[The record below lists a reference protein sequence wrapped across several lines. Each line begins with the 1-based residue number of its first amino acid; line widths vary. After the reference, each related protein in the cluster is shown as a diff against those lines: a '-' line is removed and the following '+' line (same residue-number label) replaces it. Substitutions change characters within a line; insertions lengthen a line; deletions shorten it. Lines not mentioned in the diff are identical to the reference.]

1 VTGDDQLAVSITK
14 AAKMLDCSP
23 ATVRRAVERGDLR
36 GVRLMGKLIIPIAE
50 LERHLGIERQ
60 PPSPE
65 ALVDAFAKLV
75 GVSDQEPPTRR
86 AVQP

>member
-1 VTGDDQLAVSITK
+1 MTGDDQLAVSITK

-23 ATVRRAVERGDLR
+23 ATVRRAIERGDLR

-65 ALVDAFAKLV
+65 ALVAAFAKLV
-75 GVSDQEPPTRR
+75 GVSNPEPTTRR